1 MGENSMSKGL
11 RISLIVVGA
20 VLAAGVL
27 VLAGFALA
35 RTAWGVAG
43 GWPAGMMGRYFGDPA
58 GAASYAYGGGMG
70 PGMMGYYQPDA
81 SGEGAYPGIGGM
93 MSGGMMGGGMMGGTN
108 LYGLEPLTLAQAEA
122 ALADYLAALGDETL
136 KLGEI
141 MIFDNHAYAQI
152 VEVSTG
158 IGAMEVLVDPVSGN
172 VYPEHGPNMMW
183 NLKYSPM
190 AGFGMMGGMMGQFGS
205 RSPGFGLGRLD
216 PSAEMVVTAPEA
228 VEAAQ
233 NYLDLYLP
241 GTEAGEHADPFYG
254 YYTLHILRD
263 GETVGMLSVNW
274 YSAQVFLHS
283 WHGDFVEMTEEE

>member
-1 MGENSMSKGL
+1 MGVYSMNKGL
-11 RISLIVVGA
+11 RISLIVAGVVVVGA
-20 VLAAGVL
+20 VL
-27 VLAGFALA
+27 VLAGFGLA

-43 GWPAGMMGRYFGDPA
+43 GWPAGMMG
-58 GAASYAYGGGMG
+58 
-70 PGMMGYYQPDA
+70 
-81 SGEGAYPGIGGM
+81 AYPGSGGM
-93 MSGGMMGGGMMGGTN
+93 MSGGMMGGGMLGTGMMGGELMGGTS

-122 ALADYLAALGDETL
+122 ALTDYLAALGDETL

-190 AGFGMMGGMMGQFGS
+190 AGFGMMGGMMGQSGS

-216 PSAEMVVTAPEA
+216 PSAEMLVAAPEA

-241 GTEAGEHADPFYG
+241 GTEAGEHADRFYG
-254 YYTLHILRD
+254 YYTLHVLR
-263 GETVGMLSVNW
+263 GGKTVGMLSVNG